1 MSDGIFQKNTTI
13 KKSAYILGGAVG
25 VLTTLV
31 SMLFF
36 AAIILFLNI
45 DRAYAAPFAS
55 ISIAFGCFI
64 ASKITAKKIGDK
76 GYLIGLIVGTVVFI
90 IITLLSLILGGK
102 LSINTLFHFVI
113 IILSSLSGGIVGVN
127 SNKSKKYI

>member
-1 MSDGIFQKNTTI
+1 MSDGFFQKNTTS
-13 KKSAYILGGAVG
+13 KKSAYILGGAIG

-31 SMLFF
+31 AMLFF
-36 AAIILFLNI
+36 ALIILLFNI

-55 ISIAFGCFI
+55 ISIALGCFI
-64 ASKITAKKIGDK
+64 ASRITAKKIGDK
-76 GYLIGLIVGTVVFI
+76 GYQIGLIVGVVVFI
-90 IITLLSLILGGK
+90 IITLLSLILGNK

-127 SNKSKKYI
+127 SNRSKKYI

>member
-36 AAIILFLNI
+36 AAIF
-45 DRAYAAPFAS
+45 YF
-55 ISIAFGCFI
+55 
-64 ASKITAKKIGDK
+64 
-76 GYLIGLIVGTVVFI
+76 
-90 IITLLSLILGGK
+90 
-102 LSINTLFHFVI
+102 
-113 IILSSLSGGIVGVN
+113 
-127 SNKSKKYI
+127 